1 MLHPMMQE
9 ISDEYR
15 ALRASGSG
23 REEAVSR
30 LRAEYHNELQYMD
43 DAPYVHLGIALALCR
58 RGELTPDT
66 AEPAKKAVEELRRIR
81 PEKSAQLKRIEKTLD
96 APESS
101 GAEKPAKK
109 RKRYDPQWSVG
120 DTFIRR
126 LESPI
131 AAEEG
136 LAGWYVVIRKV
147 GKFVDHLDKLVQLVV
162 LSVCPPDAIP
172 KTGDD
177 VKKLGNLKMMDAITP
192 EGLKANY
199 LAHIQIGCSR
209 TEKAF
214 ALEKIGCFPDVPLP
228 EDQQKDPD
236 VRIAM
241 PLATGN
247 DRWGNTLL
255 DRVVAMAYHRAVS
268 PPKSETPPVE
278 KKSVPKENE
287 YRPPWEVGDTFIHA
301 FEDPIAEKCGIAG
314 WYMVIR
320 KIGEYRNDKG
330 ELMQSVTTSVCPP
343 DAIPKTAADLKE
355 LGVIPMHPIRSTRD
369 YRAQMRIV
377 SKRGENAFG
386 LTKIGCFPDVGLPD
400 DQMYTL
406 QNCYLMPLATA
417 RTPQGDRQFEMRVA
431 SSFRVF
437 GLTKI
442 L

>member
-30 LRAEYHNELQYMD
+30 LRAEYHNELRYMD

-66 AEPAKKAVEELRRIR
+66 AEPAKKALEELRRIR

-147 GKFVDHLDKLVQLVV
+147 GEFVDHLDKLVQLVV

-255 DRVVAMAYHRAVS
+255 GSLRWRITGRYRLRSPRLRRSRKSPFRRKTNTDRRGKSGIRSSMRLKIRS
-268 PPKSETPPVE
+268 PKSAASQDGIWSSERLESTETIRANSCRSLRRPSVRRMRYRKPP
-278 KKSVPKENE
+278 
-287 YRPPWEVGDTFIHA
+287 
-301 FEDPIAEKCGIAG
+301 
-314 WYMVIR
+314 
-320 KIGEYRNDKG
+320 
-330 ELMQSVTTSVCPP
+330 
-343 DAIPKTAADLKE
+343 
-355 LGVIPMHPIRSTRD
+355 
-369 YRAQMRIV
+369 
-377 SKRGENAFG
+377 
-386 LTKIGCFPDVGLPD
+386 
-400 DQMYTL
+400 
-406 QNCYLMPLATA
+406 
-417 RTPQGDRQFEMRVA
+417 RT
-431 SSFRVF
+431 
-437 GLTKI
+437 
-442 L
+442 

>member
-147 GKFVDHLDKLVQLVV
+147 GEFVDHLDKLVQLVV

-192 EGLKANY
+192 EGELPCAYTDRLQPHGKGIRAGKNRV
-199 LAHIQIGCSR
+199 LSGRSAAGGSAEGPGC
-209 TEKAF
+209 A
-214 ALEKIGCFPDVPLP
+214 
-228 EDQQKDPD
+228 
-236 VRIAM
+236 
-241 PLATGN
+241 
-247 DRWGNTLL
+247 DR
-255 DRVVAMAYHRAVS
+255 
-268 PPKSETPPVE
+268 
-278 KKSVPKENE
+278 
-287 YRPPWEVGDTFIHA
+287 
-301 FEDPIAEKCGIAG
+301 
-314 WYMVIR
+314 
-320 KIGEYRNDKG
+320 
-330 ELMQSVTTSVCPP
+330 
-343 DAIPKTAADLKE
+343 DAA
-355 LGVIPMHPIRSTRD
+355 
-369 YRAQMRIV
+369 
-377 SKRGENAFG
+377 
-386 LTKIGCFPDVGLPD
+386 
-400 DQMYTL
+400 
-406 QNCYLMPLATA
+406 
-417 RTPQGDRQFEMRVA
+417 GDRQ
-431 SSFRVF
+431 
-437 GLTKI
+437 
-442 L
+442 